1 VSRRRVV
8 ALWRRLV
15 QELRRDHRSMA
26 LLFVAPVVLTGL
38 LAFVLREQQPATVDA
53 VIVNQDAGQAGAK
66 VATSL
71 ASGIEADG
79 GSATSG
85 DSEAVAEAALVDGS
99 ASVVVVIPAD
109 FSTALA
115 GGGQP
120 TLTVITLG
128 LEASADGSQVAGV
141 QKALAGALASA
152 LPSGGARIP
161 TISHGTIYG
170 SGESDLV
177 DNLAPVYLGF
187 FAYFFVYILTGV
199 SFLRERVGGT
209 LERLL
214 ATPVARGE
222 IVLGYSLGFGLFA
235 TLQCAVLLGWTL
247 LDLQVPAIGPLPA
260 FSFGLAVPVA
270 GSPLLAYL
278 VVLLLALGAVSLG
291 ILLSTFARTELQVIQ
306 FIPLVIVP
314 QALLAGVLFPVS
326 SLPAILQPISAILP
340 LTYAVNGLREV
351 IIAGADL
358 STRALQVDLLVLA
371 GFAVLFAALAGLTIR
386 REIA

>member
-1 VSRRRVV
+1 MSRRRVV

-38 LAFVLREQQPATVDA
+38 LAFVLREQQPALVTA
-53 VIVNQDAGQAGAK
+53 VVVNEGGPAGAH
-66 VATSL
+66 
-71 ASGIEADG
+71 IEG
-79 GSATSG
+79 
-85 DSEAVAEAALVDGS
+85 ALVDALKAGGAS
-99 ASVVVVIPAD
+99 ASAANDSATAQAALKDGTASVAVILPAD
-109 FSTALA
+109 FAAAIA

-128 LEASADGSQVAGV
+128 LEPSADAGQVVAV
-141 QKALAGALASA
+141 QKALAGALAQA
-152 LPSGGARIP
+152 LPGGGARIP
-161 TISHGTIYG
+161 RLQPTTVYG
-170 SGESDLV
+170 AADADLV

-199 SFLRERVGGT
+199 SFLRERIGGT

-235 TLQCAVLLGWTL
+235 TVQCAVLLIWTL

-260 FSFGLAVPVA
+260 FSIGLAVPVA

-326 SLPAILQPISAILP
+326 SLPSVLQPISALLP
-340 LTYAVNGLREV
+340 LTYAVNGLRQV
-351 IIAGADL
+351 VIAGADL
-358 STRALQVDLLVLA
+358 TTRALQVDLLVLA
-371 GFAVLFAALAGLTIR
+371 GFAVLFAVLAGLTIR